1 MKENTREKA
10 ALQLEE
16 ILVRRG
22 YPAEFGRLIASELGT
37 EKQIRR
43 MTGYLLNVKNQRTE
57 DIVDEMLAI
66 KSDIDNWQKKKI
78 AEYNNRKINEYMNR
92 PDDDDQ

>member
-1 MKENTREKA
+1 MKEDNRVQA
-10 ALQLEE
+10 ARQLEK
-16 ILVRRG
+16 ILAERG
-22 YPAEFGRLIASELGT
+22 YPAEFGRLIAAELQT

-43 MTGYLLNVKNQRTE
+43 MTEYLLQVKDQRIE

-66 KSDIDNWQKKKI
+66 KSDIESWQRKKI

-92 PDDDDQ
+92 ADDDSQ